1 MLVLSGPRMDIQNGY
16 EEWRKAEESELGGA
30 GIKSSLI
37 NYVRVSIRMY
47 MCICTR
53 VHISVYTFTY
63 FLPHVL
69 KGK

>member
-1 MLVLSGPRMDIQNGY
+1 MLVLSGPRMDIQTDTQ
-16 EEWRKAEESELGGA
+16 ECRKAEESELGGA
-30 GIKSSLI
+30 GVKSSLI

-47 MCICTR
+47 MRICTR
-53 VHISVYTFTY
+53 VHTFTY